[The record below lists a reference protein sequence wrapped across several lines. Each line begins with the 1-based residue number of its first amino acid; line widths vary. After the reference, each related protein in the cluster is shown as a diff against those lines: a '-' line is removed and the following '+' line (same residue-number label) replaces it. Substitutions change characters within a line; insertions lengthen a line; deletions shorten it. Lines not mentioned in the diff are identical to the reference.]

1 MEFLLGAGVLMVG
14 VIIGAAISR
23 MNADKPDN
31 KNGEEAGPY
40 G

>member
-23 MNADKPDN
+23 TNTDKPND
-31 KNGEEAGPY
+31 KSSEEAGPY

>member
-14 VIIGAAISR
+14 VIIGAAVSR
-23 MNADKPDN
+23 MNDKPND
-31 KNGEEAGPY
+31 KSSEEAGPY